1 MNSHPTHTADE
12 ARHPYRRPRDS
23 ATLILVDRNGPV
35 PKVLLGRRR
44 PDLVFM
50 PNKLVFPGG
59 SVDATDHRIPL
70 ATGLPE
76 GLETKLLAGSPRT
89 TPARAHALVA
99 AAIREAC
106 EETGLCLG
114 SKPPAPLTPAQ
125 KAALKGEWTPF
136 AETGLLPDPSQLYL
150 IARAIT
156 PPGLVRRFDTRFF
169 TADISAIAHTV
180 SGVVHADAELVELK
194 WIELGA
200 APLADIHSMTQSALD
215 ELNAR
220 LAMGPL
226 THQAEVPFFHFR
238 NGARLRD
245 TL

>member
-1 MNSHPTHTADE
+1 MNSHLTQTADE
-12 ARHPYRRPRDS
+12 TRHPYRRPRDS
-23 ATLILVDRNGPV
+23 ATLILVDRNGSV

-44 PDLVFM
+44 ADLVFM

-70 ATGLPE
+70 ATELPNA
-76 GLETKLLAGSPRT
+76 LETKLVAGSPKT
-89 TPARAHALVA
+89 TPARARALVV

-114 SKPPAPLTPAQ
+114 SKPPIPLTPVQIAT
-125 KAALKGEWTPF
+125 LKGEWRPF

-169 TADISAIAHTV
+169 TADISAIAHIV
-180 SGVVHADAELVELK
+180 NGVVHADAELVELK

-200 APLADIHSMTQSALD
+200 APLADIHSMTQSVLD

-220 LAMGPL
+220 LTMGPL

>member
-1 MNSHPTHTADE
+1 MNSLSTQTADQV
-12 ARHPYRRPRDS
+12 RHPYRRPRDS
-23 ATLILVDRNGPV
+23 ATLILTDRSGSV

-44 PDLVFM
+44 ADLVFM

-70 ATGLPE
+70 AADLP
-76 GLETKLLAGSPRT
+76 GQLEAKLLAGSPRT
-89 TPARAHALVA
+89 TPARARALVA

-114 SKPPAPLTPAQ
+114 SKPSVPLTPAQ
-125 KAALKGEWTPF
+125 QAALTGEWAAF
-136 AETGLLPDPSQLYL
+136 AETGLLPDPSRLYL

-169 TADISAIAHTV
+169 SADISAIAHTV
-180 SGVVHADAELVELK
+180 DGVVHADAELIELI

-200 APLADIHSMTQSALD
+200 APLADIHPMTQSILD
-215 ELNAR
+215 ELHAR
-220 LAMGPL
+220 LAKGPL

-238 NGARLRD
+238 NGTRLRG

>member
-1 MNSHPTHTADE
+1 MNSLPTQTADKV
-12 ARHPYRRPRDS
+12 RHPYRRPRDS
-23 ATLILVDRNGPV
+23 ATLILVDRSGAV

-44 PDLVFM
+44 ADLVFM

-76 GLETKLLAGSPRT
+76 GLATKLLAGNPKT
-89 TPARAHALVA
+89 TLARAHALVA

-114 SKPPAPLTPAQ
+114 SKPSAPLTPAQ
-125 KAALKGEWTPF
+125 KAALNGEWTPF

-180 SGVVHADAELVELK
+180 GGVVHADAELVELK

-200 APLADIHSMTQSALD
+200 APLADIHSMTQSVLD
-215 ELNAR
+215 ELHAR
-220 LAMGPL
+220 FALGPL

>member
-1 MNSHPTHTADE
+1 M
-12 ARHPYRRPRDS
+12 
-23 ATLILVDRNGPV
+23 
-35 PKVLLGRRR
+35 
-44 PDLVFM
+44 
-50 PNKLVFPGG
+50 
-59 SVDATDHRIPL
+59 
-70 ATGLPE
+70 
-76 GLETKLLAGSPRT
+76 
-89 TPARAHALVA
+89 
-99 AAIREAC
+99 
-106 EETGLCLG
+106 
-114 SKPPAPLTPAQ
+114 
-125 KAALKGEWTPF
+125 
-136 AETGLLPDPSQLYL
+136 

-180 SGVVHADAELVELK
+180 NGVVHADAELVELK

-200 APLADIHSMTQSALD
+200 APLADIHSMTQSVLD

-220 LAMGPL
+220 LTMGPL